1 MVRIRL
7 ITKDPRNCPDCCKPS
22 LRLTHYQLL
31 ESGEKGSPCLKA
43 WYISQSINYTDCQS
57 SENTQSLF
65 SNLCTNFRFSPSQQ
79 ENKVHKRSK
88 ESYQFWDSHPRAKT
102 SSHYQDS
109 LTTKKRLKHGA
120 PPSRVGTSPSH
131 PSVLQ
136 AARHTLTYDSSGS
149 DTLHFVSTN

>member
-1 MVRIRL
+1 MLRQSNAFYNWVANPQLNHWTKRMVRIRL

-65 SNLCTNFRFSPSQQ
+65 SKSVYKFTFFTITTRSQGTQTIEGIISILRF
-79 ENKVHKRSK
+79 
-88 ESYQFWDSHPRAKT
+88 A
-102 SSHYQDS
+102 
-109 LTTKKRLKHGA
+109 
-120 PPSRVGTSPSH
+120 
-131 PSVLQ
+131 
-136 AARHTLTYDSSGS
+136 SSG
-149 DTLHFVSTN
+149 